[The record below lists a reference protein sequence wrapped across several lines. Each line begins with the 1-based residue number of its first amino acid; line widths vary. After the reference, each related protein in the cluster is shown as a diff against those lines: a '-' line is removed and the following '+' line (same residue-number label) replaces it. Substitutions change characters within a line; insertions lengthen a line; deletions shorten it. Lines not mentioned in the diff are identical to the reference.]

1 MRKSTEKGELN
12 IHMIITLLGASESGK
27 STIKNELATHH
38 GFEKIILYLKEI
50 KTFGQASF
58 RN

>member
-1 MRKSTEKGELN
+1 
-12 IHMIITLLGASESGK
+12 MIITLLGASESGK

>member
-1 MRKSTEKGELN
+1 
-12 IHMIITLLGASESGK
+12 MIITLLGASESGK

-38 GFEKIILYLKEI
+38 GFEKILYLKEI